1 MAQVYPFPAFRYNA
15 GKVSYDR
22 VLTQPYDKI
31 SPAMQEKYYAADPH
45 NLIAIE
51 KGLTFPDDT
60 PAGVSGEKNV
70 YTRAADALQSWIREQ
85 IVVQDTRPCFY
96 SYTQEYTVPGTN
108 ERLTRRGFIGAGK
121 LEEYSAGVV
130 FRHEHTLSGPKADRL
145 ELLRHTQTHTGQLFF
160 LYSDPARVIDKILQ
174 QAESEAAPATEL
186 TDEYNVIHRLWVVW
200 QPERIAAIHKAMADQ
215 KLVIADGHHR
225 YETALN
231 YRDERRK
238 ESAREQGLPD
248 RAEAQDATASSPSLA
263 TTASS
268 PSLAATAASPS
279 FSAAAS
285 AAAAQIAGVA
295 AEHIEGASASVATA
309 TAASLA
315 TGAIG
320 TTGSA
325 QSNDSAASIAAA
337 SYEAAPFECAMMT
350 FVNTRSEGLTILPT
364 HRVVANIPDFSW
376 ATVRRYLEPWF
387 AAEVFTFSSDVEKS
401 AMRDKFLRR
410 LVEAR
415 VSRAIGV
422 YPTPEA
428 GAKGGAKGGAFYVLT
443 LRPGANLAQLL
454 PNVSPLQRELDVV
467 LLHDGIL
474 EPALGVTLA
483 AATAEKNLTY
493 EREASAALD
502 AVDRRAAQV
511 AFLLNACSVDQTWNI
526 ATSGEVMPQKST
538 DFFPKLMSGITMY
551 RV

>member
-1 MAQVYPFPAFRYNA
+1 MAQVYPFPAYRYNA
-15 GKVSYDR
+15 SKVAYDR

-31 SPAMQEKYYAADPH
+31 SPAMQAKYYAADPH

-51 KGLTFPDDT
+51 KGLTFPGDT
-60 PAGVSGEKNV
+60 PAGVPDEKNV
-70 YTRAADALQSWIREQ
+70 YTRAAEALQRWIREQ
-85 IVVQDTRPCFY
+85 VVVQDTRPCFY
-96 SYTQEYTVPGTN
+96 SYTQEYTVPGTVDQSGKGQ
-108 ERLTRRGFIGAGK
+108 RLTRRGFIGAGK

-145 ELLRHTQTHTGQLFF
+145 ELLRHTGTHTGQLFL
-160 LYSDPARVIDKILQ
+160 LYSDADRVIDKILA
-174 QAESEAAPATEL
+174 QAESESAPATEL

-200 QPERIAAIHKAMADQ
+200 QPERIEAIHQAMANK

-231 YRDERRK
+231 FRNERRK
-238 ESAREQGLPD
+238 ENAREQGLPQS
-248 RAEAQDATASSPSLA
+248 AEAHDATASSPSLA
-263 TTASS
+263 
-268 PSLAATAASPS
+268 ATSASPVL
-279 FSAAAS
+279 SASVGSTAGAAPAS
-285 AAAAQIAGVA
+285 AT
-295 AEHIEGASASVATA
+295 EHVEGASASVATA

-315 TGAIG
+315 TGATG
-320 TTGSA
+320 AATT
-325 QSNDSAASIAAA
+325 AASSEKNLSIASAP
-337 SYEAAPFECAMMT
+337 YEAAMMT

-376 ATVRRYLEPWF
+376 PTVRRYLEPWF
-387 AAEVFTFSSDVEKS
+387 AAEVFTFSSDAEKS
-401 AMRDKFLRR
+401 AVRDKFLKR

-415 VSRAIGV
+415 ASRAIGV
-422 YPTPEA
+422 YPAPEP
-428 GAKGGAKGGAFYVLT
+428 GAKGGAFYVLT

-502 AVDRRAAQV
+502 AVDRKAAQV

>member
-31 SPAMQEKYYAADPH
+31 SPAMQDKYYAADPH
-45 NLIAIE
+45 NLITIE
-51 KGLTFPDDT
+51 KGRTFPGDT
-60 PAGVSGEKNV
+60 PAGVPDEKNV
-70 YTRAADALQSWIREQ
+70 YTRAASALQSWIREQ

-96 SYTQEYTVPGTN
+96 SYTQQYSVPGTN
-108 ERLTRRGFIGAGK
+108 ERRTRRGFIGAGK

-145 ELLRHTQTHTGQLFF
+145 ELLRHTQTHTGQLFL
-160 LYSDPARVIDKILQ
+160 LYSDPDRVIDKILA
-174 QAESEAAPATEL
+174 QAESEATPATEL

-200 QPERIAAIHKAMADQ
+200 QPERIEAIHKAMADQ

-231 YRDERRK
+231 YRNERRK
-238 ESAREQGLPD
+238 ENAREQGLPD
-248 RAEAQDATASSPSLA
+248 RAEAQDATAASPTLA
-263 TTASS
+263 T
-268 PSLAATAASPS
+268 PSGV
-279 FSAAAS
+279 
-285 AAAAQIAGVA
+285 AAAAAI
-295 AEHIEGASASVATA
+295 EHVEGASASVATA

-315 TGAIG
+315 TGTAV
-320 TTGSA
+320 A
-325 QSNDSAASIAAA
+325 NEKLSI
-337 SYEAAPFECAMMT
+337 EAAPFERAMMT

-364 HRVVANIPDFSW
+364 HRVVSNIPDFSW
-376 ATVRRYLEPWF
+376 PTVRRYLEPWF
-387 AAEVFTFSSDVEKS
+387 AAEVFTFSNDAEKS
-401 AMRDKFLRR
+401 AMREKFLHR

-415 VSRAIGV
+415 AARAIGV
-422 YPTPEA
+422 YPVPTGEKPGS
-428 GAKGGAKGGAFYVLT
+428 GAYYVLT
-443 LRPGANLAQLL
+443 LRPGANLAELL

-483 AATAEKNLTY
+483 AATAEKNLAY
-493 EREASAALD
+493 EREASSALD

-511 AFLLNACSVDQTWNI
+511 AFLLNACTVDQTWNI

>member
-1 MAQVYPFPAFRYNA
+1 MAQVYPFPALRYNA

-31 SPAMQEKYYAADPH
+31 SPAMQDKYYAADPH
-45 NLIAIE
+45 NLITIE
-51 KGLTFPDDT
+51 KGRVLPGDT
-60 PAGVSGEKNV
+60 PAGVPEEKNV
-70 YTRAADALQSWIREQ
+70 YTRAASALENWIREQ
-85 IVVQDTRPCFY
+85 IVVPDTRPCFY
-96 SYTQEYTVPGTN
+96 SYTQEYTVPGTQ

-145 ELLRHTQTHTGQLFF
+145 ELLRHTQTHTGQLFL
-160 LYSDPARVIDKILQ
+160 LYSDPDRVVDKILM
-174 QAESEAAPATEL
+174 QAESESAPATEL

-200 QPERIAAIHKAMADQ
+200 QPERIAAIHKVMSGQ

-231 YRDERRK
+231 YRNERRK
-238 ESAREQGLPD
+238 ENAREQALPD
-248 RAEAQDATASSPSLA
+248 RAEAHDATASSTSL
-263 TTASS
+263 S
-268 PSLAATAASPS
+268 PSQPAAT
-279 FSAAAS
+279 
-285 AAAAQIAGVA
+285 
-295 AEHIEGASASVATA
+295 EHVEGASASVATA

-315 TGAIG
+315 TG
-320 TTGSA
+320 
-325 QSNDSAASIAAA
+325 IAAA
-337 SYEAAPFECAMMT
+337 PSNDGVLSIEATPYEAAMMT

-364 HRVVANIPDFSW
+364 HRVVSNIPDFSW

-387 AAEVFTFSSDVEKS
+387 SAEVFTFTTDAEKS
-401 AMRDKFLRR
+401 AMREKFLKR

-415 VSRAIGV
+415 ASRAIGV
-422 YPTPEA
+422 YPAPEA
-428 GAKGGAKGGAFYVLT
+428 GKGGAYYVLT